1 MDTKEIQDSY
11 CDPDTLGDFGL
22 YMSEKDLIE
31 KEEKEVEEDIINLK
45 KERGDI

>member
-1 MDTKEIQDSY
+1 MDTIQDDY

-31 KEEKEVEEDIINLK
+31 KEEKEAQEEILEVKRN
-45 KERGDI
+45 RGDI

>member
-22 YMSEKDLIE
+22 YMNE
-31 KEEKEVEEDIINLK
+31 KEEIEREEKEAQEEILEVK

>member
-1 MDTKEIQDSY
+1 MDTKEIQDGY
-11 CDPDTLGDFGL
+11 CDPDTLEDFRV
-22 YMSEKDLIE
+22 YMGEKDLIE